1 MTSSIPEDRK
11 AALIATVPLGRIAAA
26 EEMAAAV
33 AFLASAEAGYV
44 TGNVVNVDG
53 GISM

>member
-1 MTSSIPEDRK
+1 
-11 AALIATVPLGRIAAA
+11 VPLGRVAAA
-26 EEMAAAV
+26 DEMAAVV
-33 AFLASAEAGYV
+33 AFLASAEASYV